1 MLAQPCTMPTNATT
15 STNSTIST
23 LATIPSIPSIAK
35 CCNSTHAGSKKHM
48 SAMLAPVINNV
59 VQALRTQPSRY
70 DSWARLALQHYL
82 TRQPGASHTEQEK
95 YLVQHHLD
103 CCRQAITSPSY
114 LNQPIVVYCCDS
126 LDSWARTYNMPLD
139 MQVRLRF
146 LLGTTLT
153 TFEQLARWVLSVK

>member
-1 MLAQPCTMPTNATT
+1 MW
-15 STNSTIST
+15 
-23 LATIPSIPSIAK
+23 K
-35 CCNSTHAGSKKHM
+35 
-48 SAMLAPVINNV
+48 LAPVINNV

-82 TRQPGASHTEQEK
+82 TRQPSASHTSQEK
-95 YLVQHHLD
+95 HLVQHHLH
-103 CCRQAITSPSY
+103 CCQQAITSPSY
-114 LNQPIVVYCCDS
+114 LNQPIAVYCCDS